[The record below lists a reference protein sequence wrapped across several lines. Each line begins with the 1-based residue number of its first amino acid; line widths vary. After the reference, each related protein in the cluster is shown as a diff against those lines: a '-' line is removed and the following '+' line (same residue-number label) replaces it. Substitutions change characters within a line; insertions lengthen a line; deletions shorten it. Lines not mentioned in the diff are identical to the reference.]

1 MVVFFGGSGG
11 DGGGGGCG
19 GFIVVVLWGCFGRVV
34 PSDGFQVVFQGWCS
48 GDVSVVLFVFVGVF

>member
-1 MVVFFGGSGG
+1 MVMVVMVVVEG
-11 DGGGGGCG
+11 
-19 GFIVVVLWGCFGRVV
+19 VVVLLWWCFGRVV